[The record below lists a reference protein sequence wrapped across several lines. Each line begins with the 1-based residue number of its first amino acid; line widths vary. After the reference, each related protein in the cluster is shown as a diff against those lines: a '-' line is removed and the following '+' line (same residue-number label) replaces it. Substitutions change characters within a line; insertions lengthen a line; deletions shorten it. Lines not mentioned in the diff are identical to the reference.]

1 LRGSRPLN
9 FSSLKNSLDVR
20 DVIRRAAK
28 MAGLSLDDDR
38 IDELGPLVEELTSQF
53 EALRRLDPDG
63 VEQVEPAFGFRPS
76 AWTNQS
82 S

>member
-1 LRGSRPLN
+1 
-9 FSSLKNSLDVR
+9 
-20 DVIRRAAK
+20 